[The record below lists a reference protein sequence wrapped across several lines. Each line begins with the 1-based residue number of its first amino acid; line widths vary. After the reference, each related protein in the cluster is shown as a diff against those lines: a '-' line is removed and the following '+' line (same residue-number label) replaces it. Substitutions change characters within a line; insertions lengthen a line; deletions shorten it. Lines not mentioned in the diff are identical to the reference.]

1 MFPMSLGRPT
11 VKIGEFQLSQ
21 ILAIKTTDSSV
32 GVRQQIGQE
41 QSYVVHSVLKKIPSR
56 QQTGRVSQT
65 VHSGL
70 ENNGM

>member
-1 MFPMSLGRPT
+1 MFPMLLGRPT

-32 GVRQQIGQE
+32 GVRQQIEQE
-41 QSYVVHSVLKKIPSR
+41 QSYVVHSVLNKIPSR
-56 QQTGRVSQT
+56 QQTGRVSGT